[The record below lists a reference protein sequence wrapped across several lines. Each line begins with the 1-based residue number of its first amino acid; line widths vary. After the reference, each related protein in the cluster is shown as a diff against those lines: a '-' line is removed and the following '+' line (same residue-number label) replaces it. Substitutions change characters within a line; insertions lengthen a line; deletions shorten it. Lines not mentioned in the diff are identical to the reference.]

1 MKSEITENG
10 TLNILPFPQ
19 LMYLDIGGVMA
30 TVVLMYDKTGKGV
43 VVYTKDDRNY
53 IGEYSID
60 WDIQVFKYFHGTLTL
75 SND

>member
-1 MKSEITENG
+1 MKSEITKNG
-10 TLNILPFPQ
+10 TPNTLPFPK

-30 TVVLMYDKTGKGV
+30 TVMYDETGKGV

-60 WDIQVFKYFHGTLTL
+60 WDVKVFKDFHGTLTL

>member
-1 MKSEITENG
+1 
-10 TLNILPFPQ
+10 
-19 LMYLDIGGVMA
+19 MA
-30 TVVLMYDKTGKGV
+30 AVVLMYDKTGKGV

-60 WDIQVFKYFHGTLTL
+60 WDLQVFKYFHGTLTL